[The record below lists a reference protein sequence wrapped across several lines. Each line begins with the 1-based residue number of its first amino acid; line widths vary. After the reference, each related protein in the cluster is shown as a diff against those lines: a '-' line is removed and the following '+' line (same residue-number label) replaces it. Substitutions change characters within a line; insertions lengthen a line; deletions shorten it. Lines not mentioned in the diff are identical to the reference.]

1 MKHRLLW
8 KFLIINIAVIA
19 TLMIVVW
26 CAIDYL
32 AADYFMVLM
41 NQYHIEPDDAHSLF
55 LNTVHR
61 YLIWGSLLGLFL
73 SLLLSFLL
81 TRRLLRPLSN
91 MVEATKR
98 LAAGDYQVELPIEG
112 NDEITRLSL
121 SFNQMA
127 QSLARIEHL
136 REQMVADAAHELRT
150 PLSNIQ
156 GYLEAMRDGVI
167 APSNETLSMLHG
179 EVLRLAKLAESLL
192 NLARADAACTD
203 LNPQPVAL
211 NAMIKEALEL
221 GRPQLELQKLN
232 VNLNLAP
239 EMNMISVDPDKFRQ
253 VLRNLVENAG
263 HYATAGG
270 KLNIETLSQNQGLC
284 VRFSNDGQTFSNED
298 AAYIFERFF
307 RADRSRSRGYGVAGL
322 GLAIV
327 KELIEAHG
335 GQVGAQADSSG
346 MTHIWFWLPASVI
359 IKEREKP
366 SHSPARVSPAVAVA
380 KQG

>member
-8 KFLIINIAVIA
+8 KFLGINVAVIS

-41 NQYHIEPDDAHSLF
+41 NQYHIEPGDAHNLF

-61 YLIWGSLLGLFL
+61 YLIWGSALGLFL
-73 SLLLSFLL
+73 SLVLSFLL
-81 TRRLLRPLSN
+81 TRRLLRPLSR
-91 MVEATKR
+91 MADATR
-98 LAAGDYQVELPIEG
+98 SLAAGDYQVKVPVEG
-112 NDEITRLSL
+112 NDETAQLAE

-127 QSLARIEHL
+127 CALARIEYL

-167 APSNETLSMLHG
+167 EPSADTLNMLHG

-192 NLARADAACTD
+192 NLARADAACAD
-203 LNPQPVAL
+203 LNVQTVSISQ
-211 NAMIKEALEL
+211 MIAEAIDL
-221 GRPQLELQKLN
+221 GRPQLELRQLKPELQ
-232 VNLNLAP
+232 LAK
-239 EMNMISVDPDKFRQ
+239 ECDLISVDPDKLRQ

-263 HYATAGG
+263 HYATEGG
-270 KLNIETLSQNQGLC
+270 RLKVKLSQSRQGLKLC
-284 VRFSNDGQTFSNED
+284 FSNDGQTFSNED
-298 AAYIFERFF
+298 ASYIFERFY
-307 RADRSRSRGYGVAGL
+307 RADRSRGRGYGVAGL

-327 KELIEAHG
+327 KELVEAHG
-335 GQVGAQADSSG
+335 GEVGAKADATG
-346 MTHIWFWLPASVI
+346 MTHIWLWLPGELLVSTKTSPLAPGISLPQSVI
-359 IKEREKP
+359 AATE
-366 SHSPARVSPAVAVA
+366 
-380 KQG
+380 